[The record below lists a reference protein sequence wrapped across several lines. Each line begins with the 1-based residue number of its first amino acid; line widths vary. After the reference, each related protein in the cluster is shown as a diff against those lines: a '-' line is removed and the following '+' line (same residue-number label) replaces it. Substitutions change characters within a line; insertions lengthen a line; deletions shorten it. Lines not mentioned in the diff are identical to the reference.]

1 VRGTWALAGCS
12 ALSLLCAPLP
22 AGAATRALAFRAHA
36 DPPACGSSVRVVVW
50 SDYASYA
57 RGTPVTVTALVRNGG
72 STSCSV
78 ALGPSSPLVSVSS
91 SAGLAWRSCGVSS
104 PCALYLQRVTLAP
117 GAFARRSV
125 VWDQRV
131 HSQLAARA
139 TYYVRASLGPLTS
152 APVSLRLAR
161 ATNQRTVLLTSLA
174 PVTRVSMTSGASL
187 VLALPARGA
196 YVWSTPMPSG
206 ALATRVALG
215 GTSTL
220 AIYRATRPG
229 LAQVSVAATPRCYPE
244 CLAASLIYRI
254 LVTVT

>member
-1 VRGTWALAGCS
+1 MRHVWAHAGLIVLA
-12 ALSLLCAPLP
+12 LLGVALP
-22 AGAATRALAFRAHA
+22 AGVATHALALRAHA
-36 DPPACGSSVRVVVW
+36 DRPACGSSLRVVVW
-50 SDYASYA
+50 SDYVSYA
-57 RGTPVTVTALVRNGG
+57 RATPVTVTTLVRNAG
-72 STSCSV
+72 SASCSV

-91 SAGLAWRSCGVSS
+91 SAGLVWRSCGASS

-117 GAFARRSV
+117 GAFVRRSV

-139 TYYVRASLGPLTS
+139 TYYVRASLGALTS
-152 APVSLRLAR
+152 APASLRLAS
-161 ATNQRTVLLTSLA
+161 ATSQLTVLLTSLA
-174 PVTRVSMTSGASL
+174 PITRVSMASGASL
-187 VLALPARGA
+187 VLALGARGA
-196 YVWSTPMPSG
+196 YVWSTPTPSG

-215 GTSTL
+215 GTSAL

-229 LAQVSVAATPRCYPE
+229 RAQVSVAATPRCYPE